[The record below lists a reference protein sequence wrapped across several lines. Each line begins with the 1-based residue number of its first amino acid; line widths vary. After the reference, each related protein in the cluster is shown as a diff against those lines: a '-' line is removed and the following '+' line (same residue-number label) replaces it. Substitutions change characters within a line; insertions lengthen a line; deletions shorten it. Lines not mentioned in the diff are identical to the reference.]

1 MVTYLAG
8 NRIRGTNSERVSTA
22 TLTLDDN
29 FSSDNATDQHAN
41 IGVANNRWEFD
52 FQRSNSNESSAL
64 TLSSAL
70 SDSKWCMD
78 FDFYLN
84 AVTLGNTAGWF
95 AVSNEDETSSR
106 TGTTKHSVY
115 MAMGG
120 GSSGGT
126 DDNIF
131 LRSTYN
137 SSMSNGDSGTAT
149 FSSTTDNADLTTH
162 FCRMLRDGTAIKL
175 IFYTTIDRI
184 TASET
189 LETTINSSATGLQY
203 IVLHNFDNFGG
214 HSGILTGYI
223 DNIKIYDTVT
233 SPITYPL
240 NVVDGSIFYETDT
253 NKEYVLYNN
262 TWSEV

>member
-1 MVTYLAG
+1 MVEYLAG
-8 NRIRGTNSERVSTA
+8 NRRRGTNSERVSNA
-22 TLTLDDN
+22 TLTFSDD

-52 FQRSNSNESSAL
+52 FQRSGSNESSAL

-70 SDSKWCMD
+70 SNTWCMD

-106 TGTTKHSVY
+106 SGTSKHSVY
-115 MAMGG
+115 VCFGG
-120 GSSGGT
+120 GSGT

-137 SSMSNGDSGTAT
+137 SSMSNGDNGTAT
-149 FSSTTDNADLTTH
+149 FSLTTDNADLTTH
-162 FCRMLRDGTAIKL
+162 FCRMIRDGTVIKL
-175 IFYTTIDRI
+175 IFYTTIDR
-184 TASET
+184 TTVSET

-203 IVLHNFDNFGG
+203 IVLHNFDNFSG
-214 HSGILTGYI
+214 HSGTLTGYI

-253 NKEYVLYNN
+253 NKEFILSNN
-262 TWSEV
+262 TWTEL